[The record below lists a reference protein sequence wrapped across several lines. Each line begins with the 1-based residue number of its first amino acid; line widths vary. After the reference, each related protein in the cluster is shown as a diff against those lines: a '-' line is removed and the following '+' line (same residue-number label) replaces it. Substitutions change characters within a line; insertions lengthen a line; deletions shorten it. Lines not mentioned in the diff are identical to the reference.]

1 MLHSEAF
8 ASAVREKPNPDELE
22 EIDLLRMDVPDFS
35 PVIKLANPNVQ
46 AQVYAIVDNRF
57 LESSNNDNL
66 PIAQADESY
75 TQDFSVIQQDVQMAK
90 SAGRNVCASSSEE
103 KNASPSAHALPNESM
118 IEVPNSKSPDTRV
131 VNSSIVAS
139 SFQEQTERTV

>member
-46 AQVYAIVDNRF
+46 A
-57 LESSNNDNL
+57 
-66 PIAQADESY
+66 
-75 TQDFSVIQQDVQMAK
+75 
-90 SAGRNVCASSSEE
+90 
-103 KNASPSAHALPNESM
+103 
-118 IEVPNSKSPDTRV
+118 
-131 VNSSIVAS
+131 
-139 SFQEQTERTV
+139 